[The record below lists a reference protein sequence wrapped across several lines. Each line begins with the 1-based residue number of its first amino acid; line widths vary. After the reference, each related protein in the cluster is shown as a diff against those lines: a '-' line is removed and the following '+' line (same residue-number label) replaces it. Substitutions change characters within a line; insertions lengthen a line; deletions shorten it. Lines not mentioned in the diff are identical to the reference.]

1 MSVLELES
9 SDPSYLRR
17 AAHDPR
23 PETRRAARAELQR
36 LRLALFEDPE
46 QAARNQELRH
56 RCGLSTMFSS
66 DDKVQ
71 IIRELVE
78 RGAQA
83 FAVNDD
89 GIAPV
94 HPLVRE
100 GPVAALATLLA
111 LGASLDAVDQ
121 RGRTALHHACSDL
134 GPRPDVR
141 ADGLPRRRETIAWL
155 LARGLDPRARDAA
168 GRTPLHYA
176 AGDLDAPCCELL
188 LAAGAE
194 LEAPSDNGTPLA
206 WAVMLDN
213 LDTMELLLARGAV
226 AAPSLLDRAKAKHQ
240 SRMLARLKEHLGIAD
255 ESKEGPGAALE
266 QLQELARQLGHELA
280 TAAVATGDLEYGE
293 EVGNSVDDLRWS
305 AWAGSAKETLD
316 EAYEV
321 LSASTRRALGDRDAV
336 TEALS
341 ANFKE
346 GWQAGLDE

>member
-1 MSVLELES
+1 MSVPELES

-23 PETRRAARAELQR
+23 PETRRAARGELQR

-46 QAARNQELRH
+46 QAPRNQELRH
-56 RCGLSTMFSS
+56 RCGMNTMFSS
-66 DDKVQ
+66 DDKVA

-78 RGAQA
+78 RGAQV

-94 HPLVRE
+94 HQLVRE

-121 RGRTALHHACSDL
+121 QGRTVLHHACSSL

-141 ADGLPRRRETIAWL
+141 ADGLPKRREMIAWL
-155 LARGLDPRARDAA
+155 LERGLDPRVKDAA
-168 GRTPLHYA
+168 GRTPLHHA
-176 AGDLDAPCCELL
+176 AGYLDAPCCALL

-194 LEAPSDNGTPLA
+194 LEAPSDNGTPLG

-226 AAPSLLDRAKAKHQ
+226 AAPSLLDQAQAKHQ
-240 SRMLARLKEHLGIAD
+240 SRMLARLKEHLGITD
-255 ESKEGPGAALE
+255 GRNEGPGAALE
-266 QLQELARQLGHELA
+266 QLQELARELGREQA
-280 TAAVATGDLEYGE
+280 TAAVATGDLEYAE
-293 EVGNSVDDLRWS
+293 EVGNSGEDLMWS
-305 AWAGSAKETLD
+305 AWEGSAKETLD

-321 LSASTRRALGDRDAV
+321 LSASIRRALGDRDSV
-336 TEALS
+336 IEALGP
-341 ANFKE
+341 NFQE